1 MGGWDLASS
10 PTSHSARRSS
20 GEVTLRQILYLSLII
35 VIIIL
40 VSYFYTQSV
49 YSYGWLWT
57 AMKICSFPSFQ
68 GNLKYLADRRG
79 LYLSCCAE
87 WRQSLRDFLWQGV
100 AGIFVYSKLKKEFSG
115 KAILNVNIFT

>member
-1 MGGWDLASS
+1 MFIHKGGFG
-10 PTSHSARRSS
+10 SHENLLISKFSWELKIL
-20 GEVTLRQILYLSLII
+20 GRQ
-35 VIIIL
+35 
-40 VSYFYTQSV
+40 
-49 YSYGWLWT
+49 
-57 AMKICSFPSFQ
+57 K
-68 GNLKYLADRRG
+68 G

>member
-10 PTSHSARRSS
+10 PTSHSGRRSS
-20 GEVTLRQILYLSLII
+20 GEVILTQILYLSFIIII
-35 VIIIL
+35 VIIL

-68 GNLKYLADRRG
+68 GNLKYLADRKG
-79 LYLSCCAE
+79 LYLSYCAE
-87 WRQSLRDFLWQGV
+87 RRQSLRDFLW
-100 AGIFVYSKLKKEFSG
+100 
-115 KAILNVNIFT
+115 